1 MGRAFPSPM
10 PDQAE
15 NSPTLSFGYVR
26 IILLGYGCQLK
37 RTLRGPKMWGKCGG
51 LGACAG
57 LGAYAGL
64 GDCAGLGACGSLSG
78 LVRAVLVRAVLVAA
92 ALHPP
97 PGNYPR
103 LGLRI
108 LRHRRLTIKTHQQ
121 IGLTELLH

>member
-37 RTLRGPKMWGKCGG
+37 RTLGGPKMWGKCGG
-51 LGACAG
+51 LGG
-57 LGAYAGL
+57 LVCL
-64 GDCAGLGACGSLSG
+64 GVCGGLSG
-78 LVRAVLVRAVLVAA
+78 LVCGALVGAALVRAALVRA

-103 LGLRI
+103 LGFRI

>member
-51 LGACAG
+51 FGGLVCLVCA
-57 LGAYAGL
+57 A
-64 GDCAGLGACGSLSG
+64 
-78 LVRAVLVRAVLVAA
+78 LVRAALVRAALVRA